1 MQFTGKFEN
10 ERLICNRMER
20 LYLYKNSTQSC
31 AH

>member
-1 MQFTGKFEN
+1 MQITGKFEN